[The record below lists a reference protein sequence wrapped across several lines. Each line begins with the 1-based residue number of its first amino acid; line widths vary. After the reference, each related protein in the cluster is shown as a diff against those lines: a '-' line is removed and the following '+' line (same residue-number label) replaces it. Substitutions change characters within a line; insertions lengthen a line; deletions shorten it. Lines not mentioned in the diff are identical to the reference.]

1 MNSYDVI
8 IIGAGPGGY
17 ETAVEAARAGKR
29 VALVEKG
36 SLGGTC
42 LNRGCI
48 PTKSFAGSARTVSD
62 IMQASEFGITAGT
75 PVVDLQAVVARKDR
89 IVSELR
95 EGIATLLDGVELIH
109 GEARIDGHEVIVA
122 DLRISAPVIIIA
134 TGSVPA
140 RLDIPGAHLAMTSD
154 DILNLGTVP
163 PRLTIIG
170 AGVIGVEFASIFA
183 AFGSKVTLLE
193 YCPEILPPFDAEIAK
208 RLRMALKRRGISIET
223 GVTVKAISDDLTVK
237 ALSRRQE
244 KEYASDAVLMAV
256 GRKPLIPQGTR
267 ESGIDCGS
275 KGIIVDDRMQTSAE
289 GIYAIGDVNGRMM
302 LAHAATAQG
311 RVALGLDQQLWPVP
325 SAVFSMPEAAMTGLT
340 EGECRSRGID
350 MAIGRATFRANGKAL
365 ASGETEGM
373 VKVIVDRSTN
383 LIAGA
388 HIVGPHASDLIHELS
403 LAIAA
408 DIDAA
413 QAANAIHAHP
423 TLAETVAQA
432 LKNAINS

>member
-29 VALVEKG
+29 VALVEKE

-122 DLRISAPVIIIA
+122 NLRISAPVIIIA

-140 RLDIPGAHLAMTSD
+140 RLDLPGAHLAMTSD

-256 GRKPLIPQGTR
+256 GRRPLIPQGTR

-383 LIAGA
+383 RIAGA

-408 DIDAA
+408 DIDAS

-432 LKNAINS
+432 LKNAVNS